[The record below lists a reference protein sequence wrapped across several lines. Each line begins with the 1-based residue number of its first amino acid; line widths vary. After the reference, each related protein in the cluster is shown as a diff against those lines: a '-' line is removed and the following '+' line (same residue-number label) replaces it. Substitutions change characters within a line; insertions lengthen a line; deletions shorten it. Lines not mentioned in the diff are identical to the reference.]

1 MRSRRPI
8 PSSRHI
14 AVLALGLSLLV
25 GCRERAP
32 SRPDVILITLD
43 TTRADHIGSYGYER
57 DITPEMDRFAED
69 AVLYRRAWSTSAW
82 TLPAHASIF
91 TGKYPTSHGAHSNAT
106 SGDAT
111 LADALKHPVLRQF
124 RVNRL
129 GEEQVTLAELL
140 RDAGYE
146 TAAFVGGPWL
156 SPAFGLL
163 QGYAVMDATVASI
176 AGRSGDKLTRRA
188 IAWIRDVPP
197 ERPLHLLINYF
208 DAHAPYA
215 PPPPYDDLPRAK
227 ARLSIKQEDVNRG
240 QPFLP
245 HQRAAYIAR
254 YDGEIRF
261 IDHHFGLLLDA
272 LRETGRYDEAMII
285 VVADHGE
292 SFGEHGLMGHSRWL
306 YEEVLRVPLIIR
318 FPGGRDA
325 GEEIQ
330 EPVSVVDLL
339 PLIGR
344 EVRLSM
350 PGGLEGVPVGHRDL
364 VLAESYRSRYAVGNW
379 GPRFDRDLTAGIHW
393 PWKLVLTDRG
403 MPEFYRL
410 DEDPDE
416 LINRAGDATE
426 VDLREALKLAREA
439 LEPPKG
445 VSLPEDVSPETHQ
458 RLRSLGYVE

>member
-8 PSSRHI
+8 PSSLHI

-32 SRPDVILITLD
+32 SHPDVILITLD
-43 TTRADHIGSYGYER
+43 TTRADHIGAYGYER

-69 AVLYRRAWSTSAW
+69 AVLYRRAWSTSPW

-245 HQRAAYIAR
+245 HQRAAYIDR

-261 IDHHFGLLLDA
+261 MDHHFGLLLDA

-339 PLIGR
+339 PLIAH
-344 EVRLSM
+344 EAHLSL
-350 PGGLEGVPVGHRDL
+350 PRSVEGVPVGRRDL
-364 VLAESYRSRYAVGNW
+364 VLAESYRSRYAVENW
-379 GPRFDRDLTAGIHW
+379 GLRFDRDLNAGILW
-393 PWKLVLTDRG
+393 PLKLVLTDQG
-403 MPEFYRL
+403 APEFYHL
-410 DEDPDE
+410 DEDPAE
-416 LINRAGDATE
+416 LINRAGDPKEA
-426 VDLREALKLAREA
+426 DLHEALKLAREA
-439 LEPPKG
+439 LEPPKS

-458 RLRSLGYVE
+458 RLQSLGYVE